1 MLGEPVKVNELREAF
16 IEYFREREHRPIPS
30 ASLVPHGDPTL
41 LFTTAGMVQFKPY
54 FLGLERP
61 PAPRLT
67 SIQRCF
73 RTSDVEEV
81 GDDDHL
87 TFFEMLGN
95 FSIGDYFKSEA
106 ISWSWEFLTDVLAIP
121 TDRLWATVYTDDDEA
136 YALWSDVGLPDERI
150 LRYTAEQGNWW
161 GPPGETGP
169 MGPCSEL
176 HYDWGVNTDCETCAM
191 GSCHPDEGCGRFL
204 EIWNLVFMQYELRD
218 DGTQRDLP
226 AANIDTGAGL
236 ERLASV
242 LQGEK
247 SVYMTDELEMLI
259 TQAELITGHK
269 YNPTEYETAFAL
281 RAMSEHARA
290 FTFLVA
296 DGVLPSNE
304 GRGYVL
310 RRLIR
315 RAIYFSRKL
324 EVNKNFFARMVDTA
338 IKISLPN
345 NPDLLEN
352 RQFLLDLADAEESRF
367 RATLDRAL
375 NLLDGVLEKSK
386 VNAIVSGKDA
396 FTLYDTHGLPPEL
409 TREVALSHGFE
420 VDLAE
425 FEMEMEQ
432 QRERSKNTSDD
443 DQQTE
448 VAKHYAAIGIESQFI
463 GYTDL
468 SCSSRIRFVE
478 TSSDRA
484 ELPPDEISLILD
496 QTPFYPEGG
505 GQISDTGT
513 INSAQAEGRVL
524 DVQRYGES
532 VVHRVKVTSGTF
544 THSDIVDCT
553 VDPSRRLSISRNHTA
568 THLLHSALRN
578 VLGEHV
584 RQAGSYVGPDYLR
597 FDYTHPQ
604 ALSDNE
610 LEQLTEVVSSK
621 IRANIASSTLELPY
635 EEAIA
640 RGAIAF
646 FEDRYTADVR
656 MVEYC
661 DSRGHAPEHEHSDQC
676 YSRELCGGTHLM
688 STGVLGDFMILSDS
702 SIGAGLRRIEACT
715 GDAASSELREQLKV
729 LRDVAQK
736 LQTNYKDILPRI
748 ETLESNIVTLESE
761 LKQHE
766 SDSAGLLAQ
775 NLVGQVKRLGD
786 TNLLLAETVST
797 QSQLREI
804 SDELQNEFDSLILVL
819 ASASGDTTS
828 LIVSVS
834 DDLISQGIDSRNVVA
849 SITDITGGGGGGRPQ
864 LAQAGL
870 KYSSRL
876 AEAYSQL
883 EGVLRTQLM
892 D

>member
-1 MLGEPVKVNELREAF
+1 MKVNELREAF
-16 IEYFREREHRPIPS
+16 IEYFQERDHRPIPS

-106 ISWSWEFLTDVLAIP
+106 ISWSWEFLTDVLGIP
-121 TDRLWATVYTDDDEA
+121 GDRLWATVYVDDDEA
-136 YALWSDVGLPDERI
+136 YELWSAIGLPDERI
-150 LRYTAEQGNWW
+150 LRYTSEQGNWW
-161 GPPGETGP
+161 GPPGDTGP

-176 HYDWGVNTDCETCAM
+176 HYDWGPNTDCETCNA

-204 EIWNLVFMQYELRD
+204 EIWNLVFMQYELLD
-218 DGTQRDLP
+218 DGSQRDLP

-242 LQGEK
+242 LQAEK
-247 SVYMTDELEMLI
+247 SVYMTDELKMLI
-259 TQAELITGHK
+259 TQAESITGHE
-269 YNPTEYETAFAL
+269 YDPANYETAFAL

-290 FTFLVA
+290 FTFLVT

-315 RAIYFSRKL
+315 RAVYFSRKL
-324 EVNKNFFARMVDTA
+324 DVHANFFAKMVETA
-338 IKISLPN
+338 IDISLPN
-345 NPDLLEN
+345 NPDLHDN
-352 RQFLLDLADAEESRF
+352 RQFLLDLADNEESRF
-367 RATLDRAL
+367 RSTLDRAL
-375 NLLDGVLEKSK
+375 SLLEGVLEESR
-386 VNAIVSGKDA
+386 ATGIISGKDA

-409 TREVALSHGFE
+409 TREVALSHGFQ
-420 VDLAE
+420 VDLTE
-425 FEMEMEQ
+425 FEVEMEE
-432 QRERSKNTSDD
+432 QRERSKNSSDN
-443 DQQTE
+443 DQQTD
-448 VAKHYAAIGIESQFI
+448 VAKHYAAVGIASEFV
-463 GYTDL
+463 GYADL
-468 SCSSRIRFVE
+468 TSSSTIRFIE
-478 TSSDRA
+478 TASDRI
-484 ELPPDEISLILD
+484 ELASDEISVIFD

-513 INSAQAEGRVL
+513 VSSDRGQGVVI
-524 DVQRYGES
+524 DVQRFGES
-532 VVHRVKVTSGTF
+532 IVHRIKVTSGHF
-544 THSDIVDCT
+544 HDSDSVNCE
-553 VDPSRRLSISRNHTA
+553 VDPARRLNISRNHTA
-568 THLLHSALRN
+568 THLLHSALRS

-604 ALSDNE
+604 ALADDE
-610 LEQLTEVVSSK
+610 LEALTEIVSSK
-621 IRANIASSTLELPY
+621 TRANIASATLELPY
-635 EEAIA
+635 EEAIE

-661 DSRGHAPEHEHSDQC
+661 DTRGHAPEHEHSDHC
-676 YSRELCGGTHLM
+676 YSRELCGGTHLS
-688 STGVLGDFMILSDS
+688 STGLLGDFLILSDS

-715 GDAASSELREQLKV
+715 GDAASIELRGQLKT
-729 LRDVAQK
+729 LRDVAHK

-748 ETLESNIVTLESE
+748 EALEGNITALESE
-761 LKQHE
+761 LKQHQ
-766 SDSAGLLAQ
+766 SSSAEQLAQ
-775 NLVGQVKRLGD
+775 NLAEQAKRLGD
-786 TNLLLAETVST
+786 TNLLLAETTST

-804 SDELQNEFDSLILVL
+804 SDELQSEFGSLILVL
-819 ASASGDTTS
+819 ASTSGESTS
-828 LIVSVS
+828 LLVSVS
-834 DDLISQGIDSRNVVA
+834 NDLISREIDSRNLVA
-849 SITDITGGGGGGRPQ
+849 YITDVTGGGGGGRPQ
-864 LAQAGL
+864 LAQAGI
-870 KYSSRL
+870 KDSSRL
-876 AEAYSQL
+876 HEAYIQV
-883 EGVLRTQLM
+883 EGLLRAQLM